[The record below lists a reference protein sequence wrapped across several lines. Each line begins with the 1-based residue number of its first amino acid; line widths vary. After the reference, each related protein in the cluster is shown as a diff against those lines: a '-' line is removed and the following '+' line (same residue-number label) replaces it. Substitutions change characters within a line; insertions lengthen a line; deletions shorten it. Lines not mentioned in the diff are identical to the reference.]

1 MTNFEKNIEIAINA
15 LKIASEMVS
24 QADSAL
30 LRSSRHFNK
39 GISEEISPELLKEL
53 VSTKFQL
60 DHELWSLDFSYERVM
75 EEN

>member
-1 MTNFEKNIEIAINA
+1 MTNFEKQVEIAINA

-30 LRSSRHFNK
+30 LKSSRRFNH
-39 GISEEISPELLKEL
+39 GVSEEIDPALLKEL
-53 VSTKFQL
+53 VCAKFQL
-60 DHELWSLDFSYERVM
+60 DHELWSLDFSYNRVM

>member
-1 MTNFEKNIEIAINA
+1 MSKFEKNIEIAIKS

-24 QADSAL
+24 QADTAL
-30 LRSSRHFNK
+30 LRSSRQFNK
-39 GISEEISPELLKEL
+39 GISEEISQELLKEL
-53 VSTKFQL
+53 VSTKFEL